1 MTRRAPRV
9 RRVLAA
15 AAVVLLASL
24 CLAGCSGHD
33 GDESREPRPA
43 PSADAATPSPEA
55 TSSAS
60 ATTDPHVGAALERL
74 RAASRAAQAAGATRM
89 TGSSST
95 AGERGTVRATG
106 DLRSG
111 AWEATVRAP
120 RTRLEVRSRYNTT
133 WVHADRTFWLRSG
146 YTPASAR
153 AGARGWVLME
163 PSAGDRLRDQLD
175 PGRVLGRAAALRPA
189 DVARVRADEDRFE
202 VDLDDDSGARTTFVV
217 TRRGIP
223 ALRSVR
229 LRGEGVRAD
238 FDLRLLREP
247 VVVAT
252 PRPDEVVRP

>member
-1 MTRRAPRV
+1 MTRCATRGRC
-9 RRVLAA
+9 VLVA
-15 AAVVLLASL
+15 AAVVLLAGS
-24 CLAGCSGHD
+24 CLASCSGRD
-33 GDESREPRPA
+33 DEEARERHPA
-43 PSADAATPSPEA
+43 PSAVASTPSPQA
-55 TSSAS
+55 TPSAS
-60 ATTDPHVGAALERL
+60 ATADPQVGAALQRL

-89 TGSSST
+89 TGSSGT

-189 DVARVRADEDRFE
+189 DVARVRADEDRYE
-202 VDLDDDSGARTTFVV
+202 VVLDDDSGARTTFVV

>member
-1 MTRRAPRV
+1 MTCRAPTV
-9 RRVLAA
+9 RRVLAD
-15 AAVVLLASL
+15 AAVVVLVGL

-33 GDESREPRPA
+33 GEKAREPRPA
-43 PSADAATPSPEA
+43 PSADAAAPSAEA
-55 TSSAS
+55 TPSAS
-60 ATTDPHVGAALERL
+60 ARTDPHVGAALERL

-89 TGSSST
+89 TGSSGT

-217 TRRGIP
+217 TRRGTP

>member
-1 MTRRAPRV
+1 MTRRASRA
-9 RRVLAA
+9 RSVLAA
-15 AAVVLLASL
+15 AALVLLAGL
-24 CLAGCSGHD
+24 CLTGCSGRDDDAARERHPVPKAD
-33 GDESREPRPA
+33 ASTASRE
-43 PSADAATPSPEA
+43 ATPS
-55 TSSAS
+55 AS
-60 ATTDPHVGAALERL
+60 AMTDPHVGAALERL
-74 RAASRAAQAAGATRM
+74 RAASRAAHVAGATRM

-95 AGERGTVRATG
+95 AGERGTVQASG

-189 DVARVRADEDRFE
+189 DVARVRADEDRYE
-202 VDLDDDSGARTTFVV
+202 VVLDDDSGARTTFVV
-217 TRRGIP
+217 TRRGTP
-223 ALRSVR
+223 VLRSVR